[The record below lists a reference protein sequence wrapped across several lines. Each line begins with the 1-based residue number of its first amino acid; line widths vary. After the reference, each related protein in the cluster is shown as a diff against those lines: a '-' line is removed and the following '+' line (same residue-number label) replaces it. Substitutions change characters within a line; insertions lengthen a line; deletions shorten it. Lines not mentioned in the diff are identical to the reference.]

1 VEPEGRR
8 TIEIYVNGFST
19 SLPEDVQFAAL
30 KEIPGFENVRMF
42 RPGYAIEYDFFPPTQ
57 LLHTL
62 ETKEVEGLYFAGQ
75 INGTTGYEEAACQGV
90 MAGMNAHLKIRG
102 KEPFVLSRSDAYIGV
117 LIDDLVTKGTD
128 EPYRMFTSRAE
139 YRILL
144 RQDNADLRLTPISHA
159 LGLADDRRMRKV
171 EGKQKNCEQLASIF
185 RNESMDPLEINPV
198 LEKAGSSL
206 IQQKVKLGT
215 LLSRPNLSLVDFEQG
230 SANLALKLEMF
241 SEEEKEQAEIQLKY
255 EGYIE
260 REKEM
265 AAKHQRLENIRLHDD
280 LDFRQLSSLSAEARE
295 KLSNIRPATL
305 GQASRISG
313 VSPADISVL
322 LVYLG
327 R

>member
-1 VEPEGRR
+1 
-8 TIEIYVNGFST
+8 
-19 SLPEDVQFAAL
+19 
-30 KEIPGFENVRMF
+30 
-42 RPGYAIEYDFFPPTQ
+42 
-57 LLHTL
+57 
-62 ETKEVEGLYFAGQ
+62 
-75 INGTTGYEEAACQGV
+75 
-90 MAGMNAHLKIRG
+90 
-102 KEPFVLSRSDAYIGV
+102 
-117 LIDDLVTKGTD
+117 
-128 EPYRMFTSRAE
+128 
-139 YRILL
+139 
-144 RQDNADLRLTPISHA
+144 
-159 LGLADDRRMRKV
+159 MRKV